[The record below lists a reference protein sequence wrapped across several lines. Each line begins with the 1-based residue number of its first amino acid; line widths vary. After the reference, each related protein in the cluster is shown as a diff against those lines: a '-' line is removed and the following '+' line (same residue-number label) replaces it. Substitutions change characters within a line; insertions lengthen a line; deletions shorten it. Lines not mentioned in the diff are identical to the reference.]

1 MNSNGQNQRKQRIL
15 DAAISV
21 FIEKGFEEASMRE
34 ISSAAGLTTGAIYHH
49 FKNKD
54 ELFYHAV
61 KEAMYFAQKLSEK
74 DESSNVK
81 SNKDMLK
88 EISNKVRERMSK
100 VDEQRLLVLLIGYVI
115 SKGGTLSEVLKKDYN
130 EIINK
135 VADMYFYAF
144 GIENEECKKILAS
157 ILVAALDGV
166 AMQYSLGV
174 LKQKDQKFKDT
185 FVDFFAQSIPEFM
198 RNYTAKPVFESKL
211 KD

>member
-1 MNSNGQNQRKQRIL
+1 MSSNELNEKKQHIL

-21 FIEKGFEEASMRE
+21 FIENGFEETSMRQ
-34 ISSAAGLTTGAIYHH
+34 IASAAGLTTGAIYHH

-74 DESSNVK
+74 DESSNLK
-81 SNKDMLK
+81 STENMLN

-100 VDEQRLLVLLIGYVI
+100 INEQRLLILLIGYVL
-115 SKGGTLSEVLKKDYN
+115 SKGGSLNESLKQDYN

-144 GIENEECKKILAS
+144 GIENKSCKKSLATIL
-157 ILVAALDGV
+157 IAALDGV
-166 AMQYSLGV
+166 AIQYSLGV
-174 LKQKDQKFKDT
+174 LKQEDEEFKDT
-185 FVDFFAQSIPEFM
+185 FVRFFSESIPAFM
-198 RNYTAKPVFESKL
+198 QRDPF
-211 KD
+211 